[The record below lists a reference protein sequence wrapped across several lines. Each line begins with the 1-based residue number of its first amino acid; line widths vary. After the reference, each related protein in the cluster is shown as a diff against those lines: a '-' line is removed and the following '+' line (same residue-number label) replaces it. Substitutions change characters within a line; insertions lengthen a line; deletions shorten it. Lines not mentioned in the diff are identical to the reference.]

1 MFSIVQDILAIV
13 PTVNMGEKGC
23 REKKKNVRN
32 SGSVKVSPAFLSLAS
47 ASKDG
52 IPGINLVF
60 VSNLLEPVL

>member
-1 MFSIVQDILAIV
+1 MQR
-13 PTVNMGEKGC
+13 K
-23 REKKKNVRN
+23 KKKNVRN
-32 SGSVKVSPAFLSLAS
+32 SGAVKVSPAFLSLAS